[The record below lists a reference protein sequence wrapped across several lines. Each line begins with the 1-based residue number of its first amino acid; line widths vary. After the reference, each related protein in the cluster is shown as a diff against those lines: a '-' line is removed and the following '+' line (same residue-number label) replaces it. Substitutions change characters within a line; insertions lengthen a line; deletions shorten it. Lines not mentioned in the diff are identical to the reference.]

1 MLSSPRINLRKIEP
15 QDLPFLYL
23 VENDDKGWGSSSVHN
38 PLSQSDL
45 RTYIESTT
53 GDIFK
58 DSQLRLII
66 ESTSEDKTT
75 YGVIDLFDLDLINRN
90 IAVGIYICPDYR
102 QQGIAKDALE
112 LLSSYALSFLG
123 LRMIYASVASKNHP
137 SRNLFAA
144 AGFKQAAVIPNFLR
158 DDDLI
163 VFTRT

>member
-45 RTYIESTT
+45 RAYIESTT

-90 IAVGIYICPDYR
+90 IAVGIYICLDYR

-112 LLSSYALSFLG
+112 LLSSYTLSVLG
-123 LRMIYASVASKNHP
+123 LRMVYASVASKHHP

-144 AGFKQAAVIPNFLR
+144 AGYKQAAVIPNFLR